1 MTIQEA
7 LKHKEK
13 PFWIPDCKRD
23 QLPYFLKENGF
34 NRGVEVGVSWAE
46 NIVDYG
52 KAGLEVYGVD
62 PWEDTPDEKFR
73 RIVSIHGKY
82 GRSREGVYKLARER
96 TEPYPNIHLIKEISE
111 VAARTF
117 DKRSLDFVYID
128 ANHEFG
134 HVAMDLYLW
143 TKRVRKGGIVAGHDY
158 FSTQGNRGLRQVKYV
173 VDAFLAAHDIDNFWV
188 LGRPEDKDHDREL
201 SFFFVKHW

>member
-1 MTIQEA
+1 MKLSEA
-7 LKHKEK
+7 IKYKEK
-13 PFWIPDCKRD
+13 PFWIPDCKREN
-23 QLPYFLKENGF
+23 LPYFFKEIGF
-34 NRGVEVGVSWAE
+34 NKGVEVGVSWAQ

-73 RIVSIHGKY
+73 RIVSIDGKY
-82 GRSREGVYKLARER
+82 GKSREGVYKLAHKR
-96 TEPYPNIHLIKEISE
+96 TAPYPNIHLIKETSE
-111 VAARTF
+111 VASRTF

-143 TKRVRKGGIVAGHDY
+143 TKRVRKGGIIAGHDY
-158 FSTQGNRGLRQVKYV
+158 FSTVGNRRLRQVRYV
-173 VDAFLAAHDIDNFWV
+173 VNAFVEAHDIDNFWV
-188 LGRPEDKDHDREL
+188 LGRPDDKDHDREL
-201 SFFFVKHW
+201 SFMFFKHW